1 MLVADTKVRSL
12 EANHASTRPHTS
24 RQAWTAGTVDT
35 DEPPDDDSDHGEWRP
50 LQKAVTMPRTLDD
63 AEPVSLCTCKCK
75 TPNVD
80 FSRSN
85 GKATH
90 QLSHGLCCVCT
101 VFVCLH
107 AYSQVTELYIYL
119 SFQQRSCPWVFGGL
133 SRRSPLRM
141 KSLSMMHSRF
151 WGTLFFLNTILSC
164 VYSGVIVETG
174 MHLNSNRYP
183 LKLNAHWESLAN
195 IFYH

>member
-1 MLVADTKVRSL
+1 MADTKLRSL
-12 EANHASTRPHTS
+12 EANNASTRPRTS

-85 GKATH
+85 CKATH
-90 QLSHGLCCVCT
+90 PLSHGLCCVCT

-107 AYSQVTELYIYL
+107 AYSQVTELYTYL
-119 SFQQRSCPWVFGGL
+119 SFPTAQL
-133 SRRSPLRM
+133 SVGVRRLVAS
-141 KSLSMMHSRF
+141 KSVAHEKLDHDAF
-151 WGTLFFLNTILSC
+151 AILGNTLLF
-164 VYSGVIVETG
+164 E
-174 MHLNSNRYP
+174 HH
-183 LKLNAHWESLAN
+183 LKLRLQWSYRGNRHASELKPVPS
-195 IFYH
+195 

>member
-85 GKATH
+85 RKATH
-90 QLSHGLCCVCT
+90 PLSRGLSCVCT
-101 VFVCLH
+101 VFVCPH
-107 AYSQVTELYIYL
+107 AYSQVTELHIYL
-119 SFQQRSCPWVFGGL
+119 SFPTAQL
-133 SRRSPLRM
+133 SVGVWRLVAS
-141 KSLSMMHSRF
+141 KSVAHEKLDYDAF
-151 WGTLFFLNTILSC
+151 AILGNNLFFE
-164 VYSGVIVETG
+164 Y
-174 MHLNSNRYP
+174 HR
-183 LKLNAHWESLAN
+183 KLRLHWSSRGSRHTSEPKPVPS
-195 IFYH
+195 